1 MKKKG
6 ITDYKSFALDV
17 IKITKD
23 KPISFEI
30 FADELD
36 EMYKQATEI
45 SKWGKNVNV
54 KIPITNTNGKSTKDL
69 IKTLSDNNI
78 GLQHNCY
85 IDLRSITR
93 CCRYTEP

>member
-54 KIPITNTNGKSTKDL
+54 KKFQ
-69 IKTLSDNNI
+69 
-78 GLQHNCY
+78 LQILMVNLLK
-85 IDLRSITR
+85 I
-93 CCRYTEP
+93 